1 MAPNS
6 RDNDDEKVYHVNSF
20 LKFFVAWPS
29 VIFFVSILCA
39 CGLSGLALS
48 EGAQEPYTAFS
59 DFSAESV
66 YQYFGFEVAR
76 LQWYILLEDTSG

>member
-1 MAPNS
+1 MAPKF
-6 RDNDDEKVYHVNSF
+6 RDNDDEEVYHVNCF

-29 VIFFVSILCA
+29 VIFCTSLITA
-39 CGLSGLALS
+39 CGLTGVALS
-48 EGAQEPYTAFS
+48 AGAQEPYSAFS

-76 LQWYILLEDTSG
+76 LQWYILLEDTFG

>member
-6 RDNDDEKVYHVNSF
+6 RDNNDDEVYHVNCF

-29 VIFFVSILCA
+29 VIFFISIVCA
-39 CGLSGLALS
+39 LGLSGVAFS
-48 EGAQEPYTAFS
+48 AGAQEPYTAFS

-76 LQWYILLEDTSG
+76 LQWYMFLEDASG